1 MTHTSPCAFRVLL
14 NNLPTVPRVAEHM
27 TALILAHLPH
37 LIEGND
43 WLIALTD
50 RLNPAVFRT
59 EIIAAAAHVA
69 PHRRM
74 DATLMW
80 GRARMLAR
88 RRYAEYMAASA

>member
-1 MTHTSPCAFRVLL
+1 
-14 NNLPTVPRVAEHM
+14 
-27 TALILAHLPH
+27 
-37 LIEGND
+37 
-43 WLIALTD
+43 
-50 RLNPAVFRT
+50 VFRT

-88 RRYAEYMAASA
+88 QRYAAHLAAAATA